1 MSTSASS
8 SDNPP
13 AAAAIS
19 LLRYRTQ
26 APAARTRVLLPQH
39 MFTFLLAGE
48 KTVHFAGA
56 QVTIRP
62 QQFVLLA
69 AGNCLMT
76 EKVAAPAT
84 DYHSLLLLFEPH
96 LLADFCHRH
105 AAWLSQLARPAAS
118 QPFLRFAQ
126 DAFLTTFVQSLDC
139 LLTGAAAPPRELQL
153 VKLEELFLY
162 VALQQPGQLQQLR
175 SLGQQANEKVLV
187 HQAVT
192 AHIDSP
198 VTVEELAFLCHMSLS
213 TFKRRFAQLY
223 GTSPSKWL
231 LARRMEKAATLLRQA
246 DRTVSELSDQLGY
259 ENLSSFIQSF
269 KQFHG
274 VTPKQ
279 YQVAESPSQPT
290 SDPSE
295 PSLR

>member
-1 MSTSASS
+1 MPTSASS
-8 SDNPP
+8 SDNPSP
-13 AAAAIS
+13 AAAIS

-26 APAARTRVLLPQH
+26 APAARARVLLSQH

-69 AGNCLMT
+69 AGNCLMS

-84 DYHSLLLLFEPH
+84 DYHSLLLLFDPH
-96 LLADFCHRH
+96 LLTDFCHRH
-105 AAWLSQLARPAAS
+105 AAWLSQSAKPAAS
-118 QPFLRFAQ
+118 LPFLRFAQ

-153 VKLEELFLY
+153 VKLEELLLY
-162 VALQQPGQLQQLR
+162 VAFQHPGQLQQLR
-175 SLGQQANEKVLV
+175 SLGQQANEEVLV
-187 HQAVT
+187 RQAVT

-246 DRTVSELSDQLGY
+246 DRSVSELSDQLGY

-279 YQVAESPSQPT
+279 YQVAK
-290 SDPSE
+290 
-295 PSLR
+295 